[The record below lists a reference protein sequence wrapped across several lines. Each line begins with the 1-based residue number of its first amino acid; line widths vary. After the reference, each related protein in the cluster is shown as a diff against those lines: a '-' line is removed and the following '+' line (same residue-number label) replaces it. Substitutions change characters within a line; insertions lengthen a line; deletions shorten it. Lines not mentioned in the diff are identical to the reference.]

1 MDLKDKVEELDGLYK
16 RVKDVYKE
24 AGWKRNYCPFLA
36 KHDEEFNKKV
46 KSLELEVNSKITGLE
61 EELGIKPGTEGIV
74 PYLALT
80 LRTDDYKTRFDFKL
94 NSNNLGRKLC
104 YGMCGGFGGILMLL
118 KDSQSGISPGYVGLG
133 VFLGFVT
140 SFLMECY
147 SATTS
152 HWEEKYDV
160 KDRIK
165 EIKREYKKSLK
176 KK

>member
-1 MDLKDKVEELDGLYK
+1 MDLKTRVEELDSVYGK
-16 RVKDVYKE
+16 VKDLYKE
-24 AGWKRNYCPFLA
+24 AGWCRKYFPFIA
-36 KHDEEFNKKV
+36 KHDEVFNKKV
-46 KSLELEVNSKITGLE
+46 KNLELEVNSKITGLE

-80 LRTDDYKTRFDFKL
+80 LRTDDYKFRFDFKL

-118 KDSQSGISPGYVGLG
+118 KDSQSGVNPGYVGLG
-133 VFLGFVT
+133 VFAGFAT
-140 SFLMECY
+140 SFLMEGY

-152 HWEEKYDV
+152 HWEEKYDI